1 MRLFWA
7 LAVPG
12 GLAAVVAGIQEEARR
27 AGVQARWAD
36 PVGLHLTLAFLGEVA
51 EVDVPRCLELGREVA
66 GRHRAGQAWTGN
78 LGGFP
83 TLQAARVWWLGLQA
97 CPELA
102 DLAQDLARTLGEGG
116 FPVDG
121 RPFRPHLTLARLRTP
136 RDMAGLGGGFRP
148 CGLPF
153 GEIRLF
159 QSLRSP
165 TGAQYRSMGV
175 LSLEPG
181 LRSP

>member
-7 LAVPG
+7 LAVPED
-12 GLAAVVAGIQEEARR
+12 LAAAAASLQDEARR
-27 AGVQARWAD
+27 AGVWARWTD
-36 PVGLHLTLAFLGEVA
+36 PIGLHLTLAFLGEVA
-51 EVDVPRCLELGREVA
+51 EPELLRCLALGRDVA
-66 GRHRAGQAWTGN
+66 GRHRAGQAWTGEF
-78 LGGFP
+78 GGFP

-97 CPELA
+97 CAELE
-102 DLAQDLARTLGEGG
+102 DLAGDLARTLREGG
-116 FPVDG
+116 FSVES
-121 RPFRPHLTLARLRTP
+121 RPFSPHLTLARLRTP

-153 GEIRLF
+153 KEIRLF

-181 LRSP
+181 LQSP